1 LSEREREGLFELLD
15 PPPGGLTRLRAGL
28 RAERRRRTRNRT
40 LAGALATA
48 AAAAILL
55 VLLVPGGGARTPL
68 PGLESDLLAV
78 RLGLA
83 EAPEEVVSVRPDL
96 RREYAVRQVPTSDER
111 VVFYLVGSRET
122 PAPREEAEGEPKG
135 I

>member
-1 LSEREREGLFELLD
+1 LSDRDQERLFEPLD

-28 RAERRRRTRNRT
+28 RAERRRRIRNRS

-48 AAAAILL
+48 AATALL
-55 VLLVPGGGARTPL
+55 VVFLVPGGGAAAPL

-78 RLGLA
+78 KLGLA
-83 EAPEEVVSVRPDL
+83 EAPAEVVSIRPDL

-111 VVFYLVGSRET
+111 VVFYMVGSRRPPE
-122 PAPREEAEGEPKG
+122 PRETEPEEPPG
-135 I
+135 A